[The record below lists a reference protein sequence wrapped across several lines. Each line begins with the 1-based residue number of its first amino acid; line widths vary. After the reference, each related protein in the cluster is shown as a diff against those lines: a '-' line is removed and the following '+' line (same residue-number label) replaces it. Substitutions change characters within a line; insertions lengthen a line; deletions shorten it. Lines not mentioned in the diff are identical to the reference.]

1 MKLKTLPIGQ
11 SDYREIITRNQFYVD
26 KTLLLKE
33 LLDSGSL
40 VSLIVRPRRFGKT
53 TNLTM
58 IRYFFEKHPDLEN
71 CEFLFKD
78 KMIWKEGSEYT
89 EHCGRYPVVYLTL
102 KDIKESNWENC
113 ETRIKIVLSEEFKRH
128 KYLLKGDSITGQDR
142 VDFENIINR
151 SAELSLYKNAL
162 KTLTQVLYNHTK
174 QKVVVLID
182 EYDTPIHEAYERG
195 YYNNIVDFLR
205 AFLGTGLKD
214 NPCIERSVITG
225 ILRISKESIFS
236 DLNNFAVFTTLNDKY
251 SDKFGMTEK
260 EVWDALDYFGLE
272 SYKEGVK
279 DWYNGYVFGNMD
291 GIYNPWSVLN
301 FLDSYKE
308 GLRPHWVNTSSNLL
322 VKKLL
327 TNSDSVVKK
336 DLELLLTGQPIKKEV
351 VVDTVFADVEK
362 NSETLWSFLLFSGYL
377 KVINQEITDDDKLV
391 CELMIPN
398 KEVSFVYR
406 KIISSWLTE
415 NLQSNELDLL
425 LKSMLVGDV
434 DTFEE
439 IFQEF
444 VMNSM
449 SSFDPSGTEPE
460 KVYHA
465 FVLGLLLQL
474 SDRYQVRSNRES
486 GYGRYDIM
494 LIPKNKTFSGVIIE
508 FKKTN
513 RHKKETLEKA
523 VESALKQIEDKQY
536 ESELK
541 GLGIT
546 TIFKYGIAFDG
557 KEVLVRMG

>member
-58 IRYFFEKHPDLEN
+58 IRYFFEKHPNLEN
-71 CEFLFKD
+71 CEYLFKD
-78 KMIWKEGSEYT
+78 FKIWKEGSEYT
-89 EHCGRYPVVYLTL
+89 DTCGKYPVVYLTL
-102 KDIKESNWENC
+102 KDIKTPDWKGC
-113 ETRIKIVLSEEFKRH
+113 EEKLKKLIADEFKRH
-128 KYLLKGDSITGQDR
+128 NYLLSDDLLTVQDR
-142 VDFENIINR
+142 IDYESILTRESSINGLTD
-151 SAELSLYKNAL
+151 SL
-162 KTLTQVLYNHTK
+162 KTLTQHLFNHYK
-174 QKVVVLID
+174 QKVIVLID

-195 YYNNIVDFLR
+195 YYTHIVDFLR
-205 AFLGTGLKD
+205 GFLGTGLKD

-236 DLNNFAVFTTLNDKY
+236 DLNNFDVYSTLNNQY
-251 SDKFGMTEK
+251 SDQFGMTEK

-279 DWYNGYVFGNMD
+279 DWYNGYVFGSTD
-291 GIYNPWSVLN
+291 GMYNPWSVLN
-301 FLDSYKE
+301 FMHKSSE

-327 TNSDSVVKK
+327 TNSDSVAKK
-336 DLELLLTGQPIKKEV
+336 DLELLLTGQAIQKEV
-351 VVDTVFADVEK
+351 IVDTVFADVEK

-377 KVINQEITDDDKLV
+377 KVTKQEIINKKLF
-391 CELMIPN
+391 CDLMIPN
-398 KEVSFVYR
+398 REVEYLYDRF
-406 KIISSWLTE
+406 ISSWLTE
-415 NLQSNELDLL
+415 NLQSIELNLL
-425 LKSMLVGDV
+425 LKGLLEGDSK
-434 DTFEE
+434 TFGK
-439 IFQEF
+439 FLKKF
-444 VMNSM
+444 VLNSM
-449 SSFDPSGTEPE
+449 SYFDPTGTEPE

-474 SDRYQVRSNRES
+474 SDQYRVQSNRES

-494 LIPKNKTFSGVIIE
+494 LIPKSSTKNGIIIQ
-508 FKKTN
+508 FKKVE
-513 RHKKETLEKA
+513 HDEKETLETA
-523 VESALKQIEDKQY
+523 VESALHQIEDKQY

-541 GLGIT
+541 GLGIA

>member
-89 EHCGRYPVVYLTL
+89 EHCGRYPVVYLTF
-102 KDIKESNWENC
+102 KDIKTPDWKQCETKLKQFIAEEFRRHSYLLESNELS
-113 ETRIKIVLSEEFKRH
+113 EFERKKVLSIMEETA
-128 KYLLKGDSITGQDR
+128 SIETYQT
-142 VDFENIINR
+142 
-151 SAELSLYKNAL
+151 SL
-162 KTLTQVLYNHTK
+162 KTLTQYLYNHTK

-260 EVWDALDYFGLE
+260 EVWFALDYYGLE

-406 KIISSWLTE
+406 KFISSWLTE
-415 NLQSNELDLL
+415 NLRSNELDLL
-425 LKSMLVGDV
+425 LKSMLAGDV
-434 DTFEE
+434 DNFEE
-439 IFQEF
+439 ILQEF

-449 SSFDPSGTEPE
+449 SSFDPTGTEPE

-465 FVLGLLLQL
+465 FVLGQLLQL

-486 GYGRYDIM
+486 GYGRNDIM

-523 VESALKQIEDKQY
+523 VESALRQIEDKQY

-541 GLGIT
+541 GLGIS

-557 KEVLVRMG
+557 KEVLVGKG

>member
-11 SDYREIITRNQFYVD
+11 SDFREIITRKQFYVD
-26 KTLLLKE
+26 KSLLLKE

-53 TNLTM
+53 TNLSM
-58 IRYFFEKHPDLEN
+58 IRYFFEKHPNLEN
-71 CEFLFKD
+71 CAYLFQD
-78 KMIWKEGSEYT
+78 LQLWKEGSEYT
-89 EHCGRYPVVYLTL
+89 DHCGKYPVVFWTL

-113 ETRIKIVLSEEFKRH
+113 VARIKIVPAEEYSRH
-128 KYLLKGDSITGQDR
+128 SYLLSGDSVTGQSR

-151 SAELSLYKNAL
+151 SADISVYKNAL
-162 KTLTQVLYNHTK
+162 KNLTGYLYNHYK

-182 EYDTPIHEAYERG
+182 EYDTPVHEAYERG
-195 YYNNIVDFLR
+195 YYTNIVDFLR

-214 NPCIERSVITG
+214 NPCIERAVITG

-236 DLNNFAVFTTLNDKY
+236 DLNNFDVYTTLNNQY
-251 SDKFGMTEK
+251 SDKFGLTEN
-260 EVWDALDYFGLE
+260 EVWSALEYYGLD

-279 DWYNGYVFGNMD
+279 DWYNGYVFGNTD

-301 FLDSYKE
+301 FLHKSSE

-327 TNSDSVVKK
+327 TNADSVAKR
-336 DLELLLTGQPIKKEV
+336 DMELLLTGQAIQKEV

-377 KVINQEITDDDKLV
+377 KVTKQEMTEDDKLI

-398 KEVSFVYR
+398 KEVNFVYR
-406 KIISSWLTE
+406 KFISSWLTE
-415 NLQSNELDLL
+415 NLQSIELNLL
-425 LKSMLVGDV
+425 LKSLLEGDAKILGK
-434 DTFEE
+434 FLKK
-439 IFQEF
+439 F
-444 VMNSM
+444 VLNSM
-449 SSFDPSGTEPE
+449 SYFDPTGAEPE

-474 SDRYQVRSNRES
+474 SDRYQVKSNRES

-494 LIPKNKTFSGVIIE
+494 LIPKNSSNSGIVIE
-508 FKKTN
+508 FKKVD
-513 RHKKETLEKA
+513 HDDKETLETA
-523 VESALKQIEDKQY
+523 VESALAQIEDLQY
-536 ESELK
+536 ETELK
-541 GLGIT
+541 ALGISK
-546 TIFKYGIAFDG
+546 IFQYGIAFDG
-557 KEVLVRMG
+557 KEILVRMK

>member
-78 KMIWKEGSEYT
+78 KMIWKEGSDYT

-113 ETRIKIVLSEEFKRH
+113 ETRIKMVLSEEFDRH
-128 KYLLKGDSITGQDR
+128 KYLLKEDVIKGQHR

-151 SAELSLYKNAL
+151 SADLSLYKNAL
-162 KTLTQVLYNHTK
+162 KTLTQFLYSHTK

-195 YYNNIVDFLR
+195 YYTNIVDFLR

-260 EVWDALDYFGLE
+260 EVWSALDYYGLD

-279 DWYNGYVFGNMD
+279 DWYNGYVFGNTD
-291 GIYNPWSVLN
+291 GMYNPWSVLN

-327 TNSDSVVKK
+327 TNSDSVAKK
-336 DLELLLTGQPIKKEV
+336 DLELLLTGKAIQKEV
-351 VVDTVFADVEK
+351 IVDTVFADVEK
-362 NSETLWSFLLFSGYL
+362 NSETLWRFLLFSGYL
-377 KVINQEITDDDKLV
+377 KVTKQEFINKKLY
-391 CELMIPN
+391 CDLMIPN
-398 KEVSFVYR
+398 KEVEYLYERF
-406 KIISSWLTE
+406 ISSWLTE
-415 NLQSNELDLL
+415 NLQSTELNLL
-425 LKSMLVGDV
+425 LKGLLEGDV
-434 DTFEE
+434 NTFEE

-449 SSFDPSGTEPE
+449 SSFDPTGTESE

-465 FVLGLLLQL
+465 FVLGILLQL
-474 SDRYQVRSNRES
+474 SDRYQVKSNRES
-486 GYGRYDIM
+486 GYDRYDIM
-494 LIPKNKTFSGVIIE
+494 LIPKSHAKRGIIIE
-508 FKKTN
+508 FKKVE
-513 RHKKETLEKA
+513 HDEKETLEIT
-523 VESALKQIEDKQY
+523 VDSALRQIEEKQY
-536 ESELK
+536 ESELRS
-541 GLGIT
+541 LGIT

-557 KEVLVRMG
+557 KDVLVRMG

>member
-26 KTLLLKE
+26 KTLFLKE

-58 IRYFFEKHPDLEN
+58 IRYFFEKHPNLEN
-71 CEFLFKD
+71 CEFLFQD

-89 EHCGRYPVVYLTL
+89 EHCGKYPVVYLTL
-102 KDIKESNWENC
+102 KDIKESSWENC
-113 ETRIKIVLSEEFKRH
+113 ETRIKMVLSEEFDRH
-128 KYLLKGDSITGQDR
+128 KYLLKEDLIKGQHR
-142 VDFENIINR
+142 VDFENLINR
-151 SAELSLYKNAL
+151 SADLSLYKNAL
-162 KTLTQVLYNHTK
+162 KTLTQFLYNHHK
-174 QKVVVLID
+174 QRVVVLID
-182 EYDTPIHEAYERG
+182 EYDTPIHEANERG
-195 YYNNIVDFLR
+195 YYTQIVDFLR
-205 AFLGTGLKD
+205 SFLGTGLKD

-251 SDKFGMTEK
+251 SEQFGMTEK
-260 EVWDALDYFGLE
+260 EVWEALETYGLE

-279 DWYNGYVFGNMD
+279 DWYNGYVFGSTE

-327 TNSDSVVKK
+327 TNSDSAAKK
-336 DLELLLTGQPIKKEV
+336 DLERLLTGQAIQKEV
-351 VVDTVFADVEK
+351 MVDTVFADVEK
-362 NSETLWSFLLFSGYL
+362 NSETLWSYLLFSGYL
-377 KVINQEITDDDKLV
+377 KVTKQEITQDERLICD
-391 CELMIPN
+391 LMIPN

-406 KIISSWLTE
+406 KFISSWLTE
-415 NLQSNELDLL
+415 NLQSTELNLL
-425 LKSMLVGDV
+425 LKGLLEGDSK
-434 DTFEE
+434 TFGK
-439 IFQEF
+439 FLKKF
-444 VMNSM
+444 VLNSM
-449 SSFDPSGTEPE
+449 SYFDPTGAEPE

-474 SDRYQVRSNRES
+474 SDQYRVQSNRES

-494 LIPKNKTFSGVIIE
+494 LIPKSHAKNGIIIE
-508 FKKTN
+508 FKKVE
-513 RHKKETLEKA
+513 HDEKETLETA
-523 VESALKQIEDKQY
+523 VESALHQIEEKQY

-541 GLGIT
+541 GLGIS

-557 KEVLVRMG
+557 KDVLVKMG

>member
-1 MKLKTLPIGQ
+1 MKLKNLPIGQ

-58 IRYFFEKHPDLEN
+58 IRYFFEKHPNLEN
-71 CEFLFKD
+71 CEYLFKD

-89 EHCGRYPVVYLTL
+89 DTCGKYPVVYLTL
-102 KDIKESNWENC
+102 KDIKTPDWMQC
-113 ETRIKIVLSEEFKRH
+113 ETKLKQFIAEEFRRHSYLLQSNELSEFDRK
-128 KYLLKGDSITGQDR
+128 KLLSIMEETASIETYQT
-142 VDFENIINR
+142 
-151 SAELSLYKNAL
+151 SL
-162 KTLTQVLYNHTK
+162 KTLTQYLYNHTK
-174 QKVVVLID
+174 QRVVVLID

-195 YYNNIVDFLR
+195 YYTHIVDFLR

-214 NPCIERSVITG
+214 NPSIERSVITG

-251 SDKFGMTEK
+251 SEQFGMTEK
-260 EVWDALDYFGLE
+260 EVWDALDYYGLE

-279 DWYNGYVFGNMD
+279 DWYNGYVFGNTE

-327 TNSDSVVKK
+327 TNSDSMAKN
-336 DLELLLTGQPIKKEV
+336 DLERLLTGQAIQKEV
-351 VVDTVFADVEK
+351 IVDTVFADVEK

-377 KVINQEITDDDKLV
+377 KVTKQEITQDERLICD
-391 CELMIPN
+391 LMIPN

-406 KIISSWLTE
+406 KFISSWLTE
-415 NLQSNELDLL
+415 NLQSTEINLL
-425 LKSMLVGDV
+425 LKGLLEGDSK
-434 DTFEE
+434 TFGK
-439 IFQEF
+439 FLKKF
-444 VMNSM
+444 VLNSM
-449 SSFDPSGTEPE
+449 SYFDPSGKEPE
-460 KVYHA
+460 KVYHG

-474 SDRYQVRSNRES
+474 SDQYQVKSNRES

-494 LIPKNKTFSGVIIE
+494 LIPKSHAKNGIIIE
-508 FKKTN
+508 FKKVEHDEN
-513 RHKKETLEKA
+513 ETLETA
-523 VESALKQIEDKQY
+523 VESALHQIEEKQY
-536 ESELK
+536 EAELK
-541 GLGIT
+541 DLGIP
-546 TIFKYGIAFDG
+546 TILKYGIAFDG
-557 KEVLVRMG
+557 KDILVKMG